1 MEEEKKVLKEIRDS
15 VKEFMEYLEANGLE
29 LDSNGDV
36 VIKNLNKELT
46 LELKDEE

>member
-1 MEEEKKVLKEIRDS
+1 MEEDKKVFTEIRDS
-15 VKEFMEYLEANGLE
+15 VKEFMECLEANGLE

>member
-1 MEEEKKVLKEIRDS
+1 MEEEKKVLTEIRDS
-15 VKEFMEYLEANGLE
+15 VKEFMGYLEANGLE

>member
-36 VIKNLNKELT
+36 VIKNFNKELT

>member
-1 MEEEKKVLKEIRDS
+1 MEEEIKVLTEIRHS